1 METHYDIKKI
11 LVPID
16 FSETGLLALEH
27 AGFLARLNKA
37 ELLMIHIRPLNTYFF
52 DFQEPASRIEKMEQI
67 NLIIED
73 KLRETSEYARTE
85 FGVNVQTKCA
95 DGRVAEEIVQTARE
109 EKTDLIVMGTHG
121 SNGFAELFLGSNAH
135 KVVSISPCPVITVQ
149 THAKKL
155 GFTNIVLP
163 IDRTAH
169 SLEKVSM
176 ALMLGNLYAS
186 KIHILG
192 LLEQGETE
200 ADNAKLQLQLE
211 RVQHLVE
218 KSGLRFSRQT
228 LTVKNIAQATLKFAE
243 ENDAD
248 LIIIMTD
255 HESEM
260 TGVFIGPLAKQI
272 VNHSRIPVMS
282 VRPREGKLESV
293 TLGGAYSFY

>member
-37 ELLMIHIRPLNTYFF
+37 DLLMIHIRPLNTYFF
-52 DFQEPASRIEKMEQI
+52 DFQEPATRIEKMEQI
-67 NLIIED
+67 NQIVEE
-73 KLRETSEYARTE
+73 KLYETAEYARTE

-95 DGRVAEEIVQTARE
+95 DGRVAEEIVHTARE

-149 THAKKL
+149 THATKL

-176 ALMLGNLYAS
+176 ALMLGNLYAA

-192 LLEQGETE
+192 LLEQDEE
-200 ADNAKLQLQLE
+200 KDNAKLQLQID
-211 RVQHLVE
+211 RVQHLIE
-218 KSGLRFSRQT
+218 KSNLRYSRQT
-228 LTVKNIAQATLKFAE
+228 LNVKNIAQATLKFAE

-248 LIIIMTD
+248 LIVIMTD

-272 VNHSRIPVMS
+272 VNHSRIPV
-282 VRPREGKLESV
+282 
-293 TLGGAYSFY
+293 